1 MSATRTY
8 LAQMTFSAILA
19 VSPASAR
26 ADSFGIP
33 RPDPPGTRTRVEF
46 GAFILDVSNIN
57 SADQTFT
64 ADVGLVLRWHDPR
77 LVTPGGAVKVVNRT
91 DVWNPDLYVLN
102 QRNVTLLLPDVV
114 DVNPDGIIL
123 YRQRFSGQ
131 FSNRIHV
138 GDFPFDSHR
147 FHVRFV
153 SGRYSMDELEFVNDV
168 FKDRTG
174 VTEKPLVVDWVIT
187 SWRAHEEAFTEGMLS
202 FARPSFSVEFTA
214 ARRAGFFVMKLL
226 LPLGLVVFMSW
237 VVFWLD
243 PERVDAQVGMAAT
256 AILTLIAY
264 RFTFDSLLPPVSY
277 LTRVDHFISGS
288 TALVFLSLLQV
299 VITGT
304 LVSRNRIP
312 DARRLDRWSRAVF
325 PALFA
330 LLTWWS
336 FFA

>member
-1 MSATRTY
+1 MLKQPGGTKLIV
-8 LAQMTFSAILA
+8 LAAIA
-19 VSPASAR
+19 YGSGASAR
-26 ADSFGIP
+26 ADSFGFP

-46 GAFILDVSNIN
+46 GAIILDVSSIN

-77 LVTPGGAVKVVNRT
+77 LATPGGAVKVMNRT
-91 DVWNPDLYVLN
+91 DVWNPDVYLLN
-102 QRNVTLLLPDVV
+102 QRSVAMLLPDVV
-114 DVNPDGIIL
+114 DVTPEGDVF
-123 YRQRFSGQ
+123 YRQRFAGQ

-138 GDFPFDSHR
+138 GDFPFDSHLFR
-147 FHVRFV
+147 VRFA
-153 SGRYSMDELEFVNDV
+153 SGRYSMDELEFVNER
-168 FKDRTG
+168 FRDRTG
-174 VTEKPLVVDWVIT
+174 VTDKPLVVDWQIT
-187 SWRAHEEAFTEGMLS
+187 SWKVHEGAFTEGMLS
-202 FARPSFSVEFTA
+202 FARPSFSIEFMA
-214 ARRAGFFVMKLL
+214 ARRAGFFVLKLL
-226 LPLGLVVFMSW
+226 LPLALVVFMSW

-243 PERVDAQVGMAAT
+243 PERIDAQVGMAAT
-256 AILTLIAY
+256 AVLTLIAY

-312 DARRLDRWSRAVF
+312 DARRLDRWSRGVF

-336 FFA
+336 FFS